1 MTGRKVFVILVAAA
15 AAGICAWLL
24 HAPSLVLDLADRP
37 VDPLEVVG
45 AKAIVLIFVR
55 TDCPTSNRYA
65 PEVARLFEKYS
76 PREVA
81 FWLVYVD
88 RDETPDM
95 IRRHLSEYGYQL
107 DAVRDMQ
114 HALVDMI
121 GAKVTPEAAVFV
133 PGEKMVYRGRIDNRY
148 TDFGKGRAA
157 PTRRDLEET
166 LDAVLANQ
174 AVPRAKTRAVGCYIA
189 DLR

>member
-1 MTGRKVFVILVAAA
+1 MLV
-15 AAGICAWLL
+15 
-24 HAPSLVLDLADRP
+24 
-37 VDPLEVVG
+37 
-45 AKAIVLIFVR
+45 FVR

-65 PEVARLFEKYS
+65 PEMRRLYDKYA
-76 PREVA
+76 PRNAV

-88 RDETPDM
+88 PAETPTQ
-95 IRRHLSEYGYQL
+95 IRRHLAEYDYPL
-107 DAVRDMQ
+107 PAVRDTR
-114 HALVDMI
+114 HALVDRSEV
-121 GAKVTPEAAVFV
+121 AVTPEVAVFA
-133 PGEKMVYRGRIDNRY
+133 PGGALVYRGRIDNRY